1 MFLSHSRININN
13 EKYINQFTSQ
23 NGTESASSTE
33 SEEDEDYRK
42 IFEKEYSKSEEM
54 P

>member
-1 MFLSHSRININN
+1 MKFTLNSSNSH
-13 EKYINQFTSQ
+13 

-42 IFEKEYSKSEEM
+42 IFEKEYSKSEEI